1 MNGWRGKRR
10 WGAER
15 VWPLFVRMDEKVK
28 SVRIHTSWR
37 KFTITTLTIGV
48 ALVLVAGS
56 SRSSDGLREPYLL
69 NEARFQEIAAMV
81 SEDREVKRI
90 APRWTRP
97 ETLEQLL
104 GAERLGRY
112 RQGLKE
118 AGVKHGIEVL
128 GTTRDIEFIVEVYGL
143 SISGNARGIAYLHK
157 PPYRNLTN
165 DLQAVIDG
173 DPAEGTYYEHITN
186 NWYLFYDYRR

>member
-1 MNGWRGKRR
+1 M
-10 WGAER
+10 
-15 VWPLFVRMDEKVK
+15 
-28 SVRIHTSWR
+28 
-37 KFTITTLTIGV
+37 TTLTIGF
-48 ALVLVAGS
+48 ALVFVAGC
-56 SRSSDGLREPYLL
+56 SRSSDDLRALYLS

-97 ETLEQLL
+97 ETLEQQL

-112 RQGLKE
+112 KKGLKE

-128 GTTRDIEFIVEVYGL
+128 GTTRDIEFIVDVYGL
-143 SISGNARGIAYLHK
+143 SISGNARGIAYLQTR
-157 PPYRNLTN
+157 PYTNLTN

-173 DPAEGTYYEHITN
+173 NPAEGTYYEHITN
-186 NWYLFYDYRR
+186 QWYIFYDYRR